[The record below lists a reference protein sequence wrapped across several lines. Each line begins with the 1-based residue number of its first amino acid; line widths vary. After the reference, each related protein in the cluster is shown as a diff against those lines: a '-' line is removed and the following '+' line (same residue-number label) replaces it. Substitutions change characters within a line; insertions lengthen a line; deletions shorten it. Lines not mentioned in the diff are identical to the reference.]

1 MKHSWTVAKL
11 VRNHPQCAKML
22 KDYELKYSDVNSL
35 TLKELAAELEED
47 PDDFINELDDI
58 ANSLS
63 EYDAEFADSEFVG
76 DGIEDDEDY
85 DKNPQNDNEDGVVVD
100 DEETVKDPILDGEM
114 DDEELDDDEMDDGEL
129 DDGELD
135 DGELDDD
142 ELDDD
147 EDF

>member
-1 MKHSWTVAKL
+1 
-11 VRNHPQCAKML
+11 ML

-47 PDDFINELDDI
+47 PDDFISELDDI

-63 EYDAEFADSEFVG
+63 EYDAKYADSEFEG
-76 DGIEDDEDY
+76 DGVDDDY
-85 DKNPQNDNEDGVVVD
+85 DDDFDKNHEAGENGVNGEDGENGEDGVVLD
-100 DEETVKDPILDGEM
+100 DEETVKDPIH
-114 DDEELDDDEMDDGEL
+114 
-129 DDGELD
+129 

-147 EDF
+147 EVDDDEVDDDELDDDELDDDEDF